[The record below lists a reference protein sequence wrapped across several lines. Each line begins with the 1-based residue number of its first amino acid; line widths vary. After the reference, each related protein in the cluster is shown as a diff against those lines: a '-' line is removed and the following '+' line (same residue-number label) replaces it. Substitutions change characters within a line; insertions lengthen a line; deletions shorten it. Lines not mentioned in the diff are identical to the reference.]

1 MNDLLINSIFNKPL
15 IIVLDQ
21 NEKVINFSESAK
33 EEFSL
38 LKIDKT
44 FVELFKNNPEI
55 TLNNIRTKSTHGVAT
70 EQVYCIGDKYYQ
82 ISLEKIKEGNLR
94 IIFTDILQKMATLER
109 TIEILSRNT
118 IFSKT
123 DKRGVITYFSE
134 LFMTISGYDEQ
145 DLIGKPHSI
154 IRNPAMPKEVFKDL
168 WSTIKSQN
176 RWQGVIKNRAKNGS
190 DYIVK
195 ASIEPEYN
203 EKNEHIGYIA
213 IRTDITQL
221 EQEKNK
227 ALAAVKAKSEFL
239 ANMSHEI
246 RTPLNA
252 ILGFIDL
259 LKDKKFDEESEEY
272 LHIIANS
279 SDSLLNI
286 INDIL
291 DFSKMEAGKFNLDP
305 VQFSPTREF
314 NLVADLFR
322 AKCSEKNINFIINID
337 SNLPAVIKADILRIK
352 QIISNLLS
360 NAIKFSDANTGITFS
375 VFFNV
380 EASEIHFKIEDQGI
394 GISKKQLTHILE
406 PFSQAKND
414 TTRKYGGT
422 GLGLS
427 ISNKLIEILSGKMTI
442 KSELKQGSQF
452 HFFIPVE
459 VIEDSSIATKHQ
471 ENFSTFQGHVL
482 VVEDNKTNQLLM
494 SAILKKY
501 GLTFDFA
508 NDGLEGVEAVK
519 NKHYDLVLM
528 DENMPNLNG
537 IEATKKIRSLEGK
550 GKRLPIVA
558 LTANAIKGDRL
569 KFIDAGM
576 DEYLTKPINIKELQ
590 MIFSLFLKH

>member
-38 LKIDKT
+38 LKIDKP
-44 FVELFKNNPEI
+44 FIELFKNNPEI
-55 TLNNIRTKSTHGVAT
+55 TLNNIRTKSTHSVAS

-94 IIFTDILQKMATLER
+94 IIFSDILQKIAVLER
-109 TIEILSRNT
+109 TTEIISRNT

-123 DKRGVITYFSE
+123 DKKGVITFSSDLFTE
-134 LFMTISGYDEQ
+134 LSGYDEQ
-145 DLIGKPHSI
+145 DLIGKPHSVV
-154 IRNPAMPKEVFKDL
+154 RNPDMPKEVFKDL
-168 WSTIKSQN
+168 WKTIKSQK
-176 RWQGVIKNRAKNGS
+176 RWQGIIKNRAKNGS

-195 ASIEPEYN
+195 AYIEPEYN

-227 ALAAVKAKSEFL
+227 ALAAVKAKNGFL

-259 LKDKKFDEESEEY
+259 LKDKKLDEESAEY
-272 LHIIANS
+272 LDIIANS

-305 VQFSPTREF
+305 VKFNPTREF
-314 NLVADLFR
+314 NLVADLFK
-322 AKCSEKNINFIINID
+322 AKCSEKNINFIINIEN
-337 SNLPAVIKADILRIK
+337 NLPPVIKTDILRIK

-360 NAIKFSDANTGITFS
+360 NAIKFSEPNTKINFRVS
-375 VFFNV
+375 FN
-380 EASEIHFKIEDQGI
+380 AKTSAIHFNIEDQGI
-394 GISKKQLTHILE
+394 GISKEQLKHILE
-406 PFSQAKND
+406 PFSQAESS

-427 ISNKLIEILSGKMTI
+427 ISNKLIEILSGKMSI
-442 KSELKQGSQF
+442 KSELQQGSQF
-452 HFFIPVE
+452 HFFVPVE
-459 VIEDSSIATKHQ
+459 VIENSSIDIKRQ
-471 ENFSTFQGHVL
+471 ENFSGFQGHVL
-482 VVEDNKTNQLLM
+482 VVEDNKTNQMLM
-494 SAILKKY
+494 AAILKKY

-508 NDGLEGVEAVK
+508 DDGLKGVEAVK

-550 GKRLPIVA
+550 GKRLPICC
-558 LTANAIKGDRL
+558 LNR
-569 KFIDAGM
+569 
-576 DEYLTKPINIKELQ
+576 ECY
-590 MIFSLFLKH
+590 